1 MEILILL
8 LLLQIKHCYADFMIQ
23 TYAQTVRKGIYRDLV
38 GISHTMDHVTA
49 TLVALFLFSFW
60 HTVPPLTI
68 LWIALLEG
76 IAHYHIDW
84 FKVRY
89 GCKDLTNSA
98 FWAEFGLDQLSHQ
111 LCYILIIAYLLF

>member
-68 LWIALLEG
+68 LWIALFEG